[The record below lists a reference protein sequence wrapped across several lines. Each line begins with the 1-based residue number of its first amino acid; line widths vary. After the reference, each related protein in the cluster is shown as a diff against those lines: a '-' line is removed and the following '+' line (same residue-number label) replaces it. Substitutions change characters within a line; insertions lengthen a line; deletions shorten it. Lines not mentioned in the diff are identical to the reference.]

1 MTESAKKLKEKSNS
15 EPNIGLFLC
24 KCGKNIGG
32 TVDIDQLAKEFEN
45 HPNVKLVQVNNYT
58 CSDPGQVE
66 IETAIEEQ
74 GIEKIVVAACS
85 PRLHGPTW
93 KTLLRRMEINSE
105 GIDRYGNCQS

>member
-1 MTESAKKLKEKSNS
+1 MTESAKKSKDKVQTES
-15 EPNIGLFLC
+15 NIGLFLC
-24 KCGKNIGG
+24 KCGKNIGD
-32 TVDIDQLAKEFEN
+32 TVDIDELAKEFEN

-85 PRLHGPTW
+85 PRLH
-93 KTLLRRMEINSE
+93 
-105 GIDRYGNCQS
+105 